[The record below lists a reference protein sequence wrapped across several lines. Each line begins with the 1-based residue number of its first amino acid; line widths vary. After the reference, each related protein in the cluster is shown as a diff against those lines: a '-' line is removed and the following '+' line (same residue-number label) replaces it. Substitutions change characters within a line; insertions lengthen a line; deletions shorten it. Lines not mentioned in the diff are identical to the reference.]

1 MPKSK
6 SQQPRFDIT
15 EADEGGAF
23 YLSTLN
29 WMRLATEQAPE
40 YVSDTRELDR
50 WLQWFWVQEPH
61 LAGVL
66 NSVISIDS
74 NRGWSV
80 TGGRNQVLRWSK
92 ILHNWEVSPGLM
104 GWRPGCST
112 AALSYYTSNL
122 GGVIELGR
130 DGASGPVRK
139 LYHTDP
145 TQCKMTGSK
154 DTPLRYYPRKAR
166 AADSRDKL
174 WGADDFMRC
183 VSMPSILEAMNGIG
197 YCALMRC
204 LILAQ
209 ITIAIYQHDKEQLGA
224 QAPRG
229 LLLLMGITEKQ
240 WIDSMKTRKANLEAK
255 GLRYYDAVNV
265 LASSGMEQI
274 DAKLIA
280 LSQLPANFNLQE
292 FTSLLM
298 YGYALCFGYDP
309 SEFYPVQFGSLG
321 RGTEMEVQHE
331 KATSKGGMNFAY
343 ALQEQLQRED
353 VLPSAL
359 AYEFDER
366 DDTGDLVAA
375 QSALAQVQVFRAMRE
390 TGLLQDGVGGISRD
404 EFRLLL
410 ADKGLIDQD
419 WTLVP
424 DEAEA
429 TDETSG
435 TEDTGEPSQ
444 DTQPLPET
452 PPEPPVNQIKKRL
465 LEMPQ
470 VWEAAD
476 KFPDEPILRYHYKF
490 PHAKV
495 TVLWKSGSDLFEKRV
510 HRVIR
515 AVKDDPVL
523 YSSGEVTITQSD
535 ADRAINNAGKRVSP
549 EYKALL
555 TAQLWESDNGK
566 NPKD

>member
-1 MPKSK
+1 MPRKSS
-6 SQQPRFDIT
+6 SQQPRFDIKET
-15 EADEGGAF
+15 EDNQF

-29 WMRLATEQAPE
+29 WLKLATEQAPDYE
-40 YVSDTRELDR
+40 SDTRELDR

-66 NSVISIDS
+66 NSVVSIDS

-92 ILHNWEVSPGLM
+92 ILHNWDVSPGLT

-130 DGASGPVRK
+130 DGANGPVRK
-139 LYHTDP
+139 LFHVDP
-145 TQCKMTGSK
+145 TQCKMTGSIDK
-154 DTPLRYYPRKAR
+154 PLRYYPRKAKT
-166 AADSRDKL
+166 ADSKDKL
-174 WGADDFMRC
+174 WATSDFMRC

-209 ITIAIYQHDKEQLGA
+209 IMIAVYQHDKEQLGA

-240 WIDSMKTRKANLEAK
+240 WIDSMKARKANLEAK
-255 GLRYYDAVNV
+255 GLKYYDAVNV
-265 LASSGMEQI
+265 LASAGMEPI

-280 LSQLPANFNLQE
+280 LSQLPAGFNLQE

-375 QSALAQVQVFRAMRE
+375 QSALAQVMVFRAMRE
-390 TGLLQDGVGGISRD
+390 AGLQTDGEGGITRE

-419 WTLVP
+419 WTLEP
-424 DEAEA
+424 EQAEA

-435 TEDTGEPSQ
+435 TEDTGEP
-444 DTQPLPET
+444 PAAPVAEV
-452 PPEPPVNQIKKRL
+452 PVNQLKKRL
-465 LEMPQ
+465 LELPS

-476 KFPDEPILRYHYKF
+476 KFPNEPIIRYHYKF
-490 PHAKV
+490 PHGKI
-495 TVLWKSGSDLFEKRV
+495 TMLWKSGNDLFEKKV

-515 AVKDDPVL
+515 QVKDETVFYKSD
-523 YSSGEVTITQSD
+523 EVTITQ
-535 ADRAINNAGKRVSP
+535 ADVDRSINNAGKRVDP
-549 EYKALL
+549 EFKALL
-555 TAQLWESDNGK
+555 EAKKWEGDAQV
-566 NPKD
+566 PK